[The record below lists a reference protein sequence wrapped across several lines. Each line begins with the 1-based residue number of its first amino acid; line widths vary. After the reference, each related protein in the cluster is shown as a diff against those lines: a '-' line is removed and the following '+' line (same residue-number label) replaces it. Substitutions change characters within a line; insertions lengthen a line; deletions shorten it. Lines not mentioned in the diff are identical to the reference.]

1 VEEIVTG
8 QKLVRTSAGET
19 VSYDILVLAT
29 GSDAVLP
36 THTPGHDANGVF
48 VYRTISDLEKLMEFA
63 SGRKGSVGVT
73 VGGGLLGLEAANAM
87 TDLRTFSKVKLIDRN
102 RWVLARQ
109 LDADAGAL
117 VTEKIRE
124 LGLDV
129 MLRKRVE
136 TIRTDNS
143 NNVTG
148 IIFEDGEIIH
158 CSCICFAVS
167 MGTSLLF
174 LAPTHTSI

>member
-1 VEEIVTG
+1 MSFNDGSFNYHLNTRVVEIIPDHKVVKTSTG
-8 QKLVRTSAGET
+8 DI

-36 THTPGHDANGVF
+36 THTTGHDANGVF
-48 VYRTISDLEKLMEFA
+48 VYRTISDLEKLMAFA
-63 SGRKGSVGVT
+63 SEHKDTVGVT

-87 TDLRTFSKVKLIDRN
+87 IDLKDFRSVKLIDRN

-117 VTEKIRE
+117 VTAKIRE

-129 MLRKRVE
+129 MLRKRVAS
-136 TIRTDNS
+136 ISTDDR

-148 IIFEDGEIIH
+148 ITFEDGETIE

-167 MGTSLLF
+167 
-174 LAPTHTSI
+174 

>member
-1 VEEIVTG
+1 VQEIIPD
-8 QKLVRTSAGET
+8 QKILKTSAGDT
-19 VSYDILVLAT
+19 VSYDLLVLAT

-36 THTPGHDANGVF
+36 THTPGHDAKGVF
-48 VYRTISDLEKLMEFA
+48 VYRTISDLERLMEFA
-63 SGRKGSVGVT
+63 SMHKNTVGVT

-87 TDLRTFSKVKLIDRN
+87 IDLRSFRSVKLVDRN
-102 RWVLARQ
+102 KWVLARQ

-129 MLRKRVE
+129 VLRKRVAA
-136 TIRTDNS
+136 IKTDDS

-148 IIFEDGEIIH
+148 IVFEDGETVD
-158 CSCICFAVS
+158 CSCICFAVRS
-167 MGTSLLF
+167 IFLCLLPA
-174 LAPTHTSI
+174 LY